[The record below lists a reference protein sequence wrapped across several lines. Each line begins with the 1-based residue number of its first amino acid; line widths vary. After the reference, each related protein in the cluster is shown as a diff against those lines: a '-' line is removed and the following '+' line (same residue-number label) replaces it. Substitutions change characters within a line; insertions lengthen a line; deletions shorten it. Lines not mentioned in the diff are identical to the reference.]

1 MYPGEPGPRDQSTQ
15 VGGGGLSPGAPSR
28 LPLGPGAFDP
38 EPMTPLAFLAPVLLA
53 AQSWLAPVAPLV
65 VERPFIAPADAYSP
79 GHRGVDLRADPGQP
93 VRSPASGIVRVAGRV
108 AGKAVI
114 AIEHPHRILG
124 RTGWR
129 TTYESVNATVEVGQR
144 VQRGAVIGT
153 VARSDGHADGLHWGL
168 KNGRRYADPALLL
181 RHTIV
186 LKPLGP
192 AGP

>member
-1 MYPGEPGPRDQSTQ
+1 MYPGEPGPRGDSTQ
-15 VGGGGLSPGAPSR
+15 VAGGGLSPGAPSS
-28 LPLGPGAFDP
+28 LPLGPGTFDP
-38 EPMTPLAFLAPVLLA
+38 EAMTPLAILAPLLLA
-53 AQSWLAPVAPLV
+53 PQPWPAPNPPLALRPPPL
-65 VERPFIAPADAYSP
+65 PPPPPPPP
-79 GHRGVDLRADPGQP
+79 GHRGVDLRADPGQV
-93 VRSPASGIVRVAGRV
+93 VRSPASGIVRVAGKV

-129 TTYESVNATVEVGQR
+129 TTYQSVIATVEVGQR

-153 VARSDGHADGLHWGL
+153 VARSNSHADGLHWGL